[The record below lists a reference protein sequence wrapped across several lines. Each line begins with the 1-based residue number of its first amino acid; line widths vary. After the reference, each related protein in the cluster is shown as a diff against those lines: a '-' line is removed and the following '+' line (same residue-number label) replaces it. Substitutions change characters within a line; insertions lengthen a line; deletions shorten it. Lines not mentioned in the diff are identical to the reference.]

1 MISELSY
8 LGLEVKRNM
17 GADSCSSDS
26 GLGPSVLVVHG
37 WQRRNQANNVNHA
50 VIWYRGE
57 LEITGHTHGCG
68 EHRGI
73 RVVFWGKSNLRK
85 TNMWSS
91 TAIRDFPLSFVA
103 RNSGSS
109 LGSVHYPYNHVKG
122 WGGGGGGRKVWGASL
137 GGRNYSFQIVS
148 GGRHESFLMSRGPR
162 C

>member
-68 EHRGI
+68 EHRGV

-109 LGSVHYPYNHVKG
+109 LGSVS
-122 WGGGGGGRKVWGASL
+122 WECSLFILIIMWRGGGGGRKVWGASL
-137 GGRNYSFQIVS
+137 GGGGITVS
-148 GGRHESFLMSRGPR
+148 R
-162 C
+162 

>member
-91 TAIRDFPLSFVA
+91 TAIRDFPISFVA

-109 LGSVHYPYNHVKG
+109 LGSVHYLSLQSWEGV
-122 WGGGGGGRKVWGASL
+122 GGGGGERFEVLPW
-137 GGRNYSFQIVS
+137 GGRGGITVS
-148 GGRHESFLMSRGPR
+148 R
-162 C
+162 